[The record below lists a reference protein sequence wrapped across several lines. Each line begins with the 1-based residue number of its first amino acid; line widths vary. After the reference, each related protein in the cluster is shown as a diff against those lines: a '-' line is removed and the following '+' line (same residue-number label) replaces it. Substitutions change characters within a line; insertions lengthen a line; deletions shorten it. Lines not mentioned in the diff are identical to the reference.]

1 VICWFH
7 FQTMPEL
14 RKDPVTGRWV
24 IIATERIRRP
34 SDYLVESSPPR
45 GGTCPFCPGNEAETP
60 PEIEAFGEE
69 GRAPNGPGWW
79 LRVVPNKYPA
89 LRVEG
94 DLHRTG
100 KGIYDLMNGV
110 GAHEIIVE
118 TPVHDQ
124 ELADLSDSSIEKVIW
139 AYRDRM
145 MDLKKDARLLYA
157 LVFKNHGDAAGA
169 SLEHPHSQ
177 IIATPIIPKRVQEE
191 LKGARQYYD
200 YRERC
205 IFCDMLQ
212 QELRER
218 ERLIFENASC
228 VAVAPFASRF
238 PFETWIMP
246 KVHQADFLQIGKQ
259 SAIDLARAM
268 KEVLVRL
275 KRTLNDPPYN
285 YMLHTMP
292 LQENDPDAYHWHIE
306 IIPKLTK
313 VAGFEW
319 GSGFYINPTPPEE
332 AAAALR
338 EPV

>member
-1 VICWFH
+1 
-7 FQTMPEL
+7 MPEL

-24 IIATERIRRP
+24 IIATERVRRP

-45 GGTCPFCPGNEAETP
+45 GGVCPFCPGNEAETP

-69 GRAPNGPGWW
+69 GRSPNSPGWW
-79 LRVVPNKYPA
+79 LRVVPNKFPA

-94 DLHRTG
+94 DLRRTG

-110 GAHEIIVE
+110 GAHEVIVE

-145 MDLKKDARLLYA
+145 MDLKKDNRLLYA

-212 QELRER
+212 QELKER
-218 ERLIFENASC
+218 ERLIFENASFA
-228 VAVAPFASRF
+228 AVAPFASRF

-246 KVHQADFLQIGKQ
+246 KAHQADFLHIGKQ
-259 SAIDLARAM
+259 AAIDLARVM

-275 KRTLNDPPYN
+275 KRVLNDPPYN
-285 YMLHTMP
+285 YMLHTLP
-292 LQENDPDAYHWHIE
+292 LQETDQDAYHWHIE

-332 AAAALR
+332 AATALR